1 MGLFSR
7 KSSKVSTNGQL
18 PSDGGSNRTSASI
31 KSPKLANGASFSSLA
46 LPEVKLA
53 PPPDPSLDP
62 AAYLKSVHAI
72 RARTQLVYQRA
83 KRNQLQH
90 FTVDGSK
97 FGETAAYVVSIIKRD
112 FAPDYHSIPAHGR
125 WQHFEAG
132 GRPRVDH
139 LLASW
144 SGEVDAQERTRRLLD
159 LFLVSVLLDAGAGS
173 RWSYKSVESGKI
185 YRRSE
190 GLAIASLEMF
200 KAGYF
205 SSSPDN
211 PCQVDSAGLQRLS
224 AQHLAKGL
232 QISEQNPIAGLEGRA
247 GLLARLAK
255 ALRNTTFFGS
265 SARPGGMLGTSKA
278 MQIGFSVY

>member
-1 MGLFSR
+1 MGLFNR
-7 KSSKVSTNGQL
+7 KSSKGSSGGKL
-18 PSDGGSNRTSASI
+18 PSEGGSDRTSASI
-31 KSPKLANGASFSSLA
+31 KSPKPANGASFSSLV

-62 AAYLKSVHAI
+62 AVYLRSVYAI

-83 KRNQLQH
+83 KRNQLRH

-97 FGETAAYVVSIIKRD
+97 FGETAAYIVSIIKRD
-112 FAPDYHSIPAHGR
+112 FAPDYRSIPAHGR

-132 GRPRVDH
+132 GRPRVEQ

-144 SGEVDAQERTRRLLD
+144 SAEIDAQERTRRLLD

-173 RWSYKSVESGKI
+173 RWSYKSIESGKI

-205 SSSPDN
+205 SSSPHN
-211 PCQVDSAGLQRLS
+211 PCQVDSAGLQRLNV
-224 AQHLAKGL
+224 QYLAKGL
-232 QISEQNPIAGLEGRA
+232 QISDQNPIAGLEGRA

-255 ALRNTTFFGS
+255 ALRNTAFFGAD
-265 SARPGGMLGTSKA
+265 ARPGGMLGTQKA
-278 MQIGFSVY
+278 ADKG